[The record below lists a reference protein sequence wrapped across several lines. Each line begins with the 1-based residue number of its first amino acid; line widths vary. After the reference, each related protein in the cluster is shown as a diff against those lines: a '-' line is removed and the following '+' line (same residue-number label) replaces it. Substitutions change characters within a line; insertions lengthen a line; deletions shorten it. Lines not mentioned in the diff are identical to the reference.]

1 MKIDGVMTIDV
12 SHHDG
17 TTEKIIKHN
26 MIVNSGFDLICEAIG
41 GTTQPKSVSKIQ
53 VGSGTSDTTAYMTA
67 LEAKIAEGEAGYS
80 HTTGTKVFS
89 LSSHFAAGEATG
101 AITEAGVFNADGVML
116 DRVTFKVANIDEDD
130 EITVNFQF
138 TLS

>member
-12 SHHDG
+12 SRYDG

-26 MIVNSGFDLICEAIG
+26 MIVDSGFDLICAAIG
-41 GTTQPKSVSKIQ
+41 GADQPKPVSKIQ
-53 VGSGTSDTTAYMTA
+53 VGSGTSNTTANMTA
-67 LEAKIAEGEAGYS
+67 LKAKIAEGEAVYS

-101 AITEAGVFNADGVML
+101 AITEAGVFNADGIML

>member
-1 MKIDGVMTIDV
+1 MKIDGVMNINV
-12 SHHDG
+12 NRHDG

-26 MIVNSGFDLICEAIG
+26 MIVDSGFDLICEAIG
-41 GTTQPKSVSKIQ
+41 GTTQPKPVSKIQ
-53 VGSGTSDTTAYMTA
+53 VGSGTSDTTADMAA
-67 LEAKIAEGEAGYS
+67 LEAKIAEGEASYS

>member
-12 SHHDG
+12 SRHDG

-53 VGSGTSDTTAYMTA
+53 VGSGTSDTTADMTA

-101 AITEAGVFNADGVML
+101 VML

>member
-1 MKIDGVMTIDV
+1 MKIDGVMTMSVI
-12 SHHDG
+12 HKDG
-17 TTEKIIKHN
+17 TIDNIVKHN
-26 MIVNSGFDLICEAIG
+26 MIVNSGFDFICDVIG
-41 GTTQPKSVSKIQ
+41 NSTQPKPVSKIQ
-53 VGSGTSDTTAYMTA
+53 VGSGTTATTAAMTA
-67 LEAKIAEGEAGYS
+67 LNARIAEKTATYS
-80 HTTGTKVFS
+80 HTRGTKVFS

-116 DRVTFKVANIDEDD
+116 DRVTFKVANIDADD

>member
-1 MKIDGVMTIDV
+1 MKIDGVMIIDV
-12 SHHDG
+12 SRHDG

-53 VGSGTSDTTAYMTA
+53 VGSGTSDTTADMTA

>member
-12 SHHDG
+12 SRRDG

-53 VGSGTSDTTAYMTA
+53 VGSGTSDTTADMTA
-67 LEAKIAEGEAGYS
+67 LEAKIVEGEAVYS

>member
-1 MKIDGVMTIDV
+1 
-12 SHHDG
+12 
-17 TTEKIIKHN
+17 
-26 MIVNSGFDLICEAIG
+26 
-41 GTTQPKSVSKIQ
+41 
-53 VGSGTSDTTAYMTA
+53 MTA
-67 LEAKIAEGEAGYS
+67 LEAKIAEGEASYN
-80 HTTGTKVFS
+80 HTIGTTVFS

>member
-1 MKIDGVMTIDV
+1 MGIDGVMTIDV
-12 SHHDG
+12 SRRDG

-26 MIVNSGFDLICEAIG
+26 MIVDSGFDLICEAIG
-41 GTTQPKSVSKIQ
+41 GTTQPKPVSKIQ
-53 VGSGTSDTTAYMTA
+53 VGSGTSDTTVDMTA
-67 LEAKIAEGEAGYS
+67 LEAKIAEGEASYS

>member
-12 SHHDG
+12 SRRDG

-53 VGSGTSDTTAYMTA
+53 VGSGTSDTTADMTA
-67 LEAKIAEGEAGYS
+67 LEAKIAEGEAVYS

>member
-1 MKIDGVMTIDV
+1 MKIDGVMTIEV
-12 SHHDG
+12 SRHDG

-26 MIVNSGFDLICEAIG
+26 MIVNSGFDFICDVMG
-41 GTTQPKSVSKIQ
+41 NSTQPKPVRKIQ
-53 VGSGTSDTTAYMTA
+53 VGSGTTATTAAMTA
-67 LEAKIAEGEAGYS
+67 LSARIAEKTATYS

-116 DRVTFKVANIDEDD
+116 DRVTFKVANIDADD

>member
-1 MKIDGVMTIDV
+1 MRIDGVMTIDV
-12 SHHDG
+12 SRRDG

-26 MIVNSGFDLICEAIG
+26 MIVDSGFDLICEAIG
-41 GTTQPKSVSKIQ
+41 GTTQPKPVSKIQ
-53 VGSGTSDTTAYMTA
+53 VGSGTSDTTVDMTA
-67 LEAKIAEGEAGYS
+67 LEAKIAEGEASYS